1 MNLEEQVESALAGI
15 RVVDMSATVMGPMA
29 SQLLGDHGA
38 DVIKVESPAGDTTR
52 NIPPMQNPQT
62 GCTFLQLNRNKRS
75 VVLDLK
81 IERHMEAM
89 RDLLAGAD
97 VFMYSVRPQAMARLG
112 LGPRTS
118 PSSTPNSSRSVSSVS
133 ARAAPMPADQRTR
146 TSSRASPPCPPC
158 WPAQARRS
166 PAMCPLRSTTA
177 VRVCT
182 LRTPS

>member
-1 MNLEEQVESALAGI
+1 MASALAGI

-38 DVIKVESPAGDTTR
+38 DVIKVESPTGDTTR
-52 NIPPMQNPQT
+52 SIPPMQHPKM

-89 RDLLAGAD
+89 RCLLAGAD

-112 LGPRTS
+112 LGPDDLADLN
-118 PSSTPNSSRSVSSVS
+118 PKLISVSLVGFGEGGPYAGRPAYEDLIQGLTAMPSLL
-133 ARAAPMPADQRTR
+133 ARTGSPEPGYVPASFNDRGTGLYAAHAIV
-146 TSSRASPPCPPC
+146 
-158 WPAQARRS
+158 
-166 PAMCPLRSTTA
+166 TA
-177 VRVCT
+177 
-182 LRTPS
+182 LLG